1 MTTFE
6 DKLSEIYLNYDTIS
20 MMKSD
25 IKESEIYKIF
35 SSDLSY
41 SKNLIDSLINIDN
54 NHLKSCVIRL
64 KFIKDKTNSDILVD
78 KLIKCNKFTSRMKSN

>member
-35 SSDLSY
+35 SSDL
-41 SKNLIDSLINIDN
+41 
-54 NHLKSCVIRL
+54 
-64 KFIKDKTNSDILVD
+64 
-78 KLIKCNKFTSRMKSN
+78 